1 MITEHGLPERV
12 GDPLFDAILG
22 YRVRRPGYVKRAG
35 IEERTATRDLN
46 QLVTAGLLDAVGQ
59 TRGRHYTASQRLRRI
74 AAGARSD
81 RAALTDPYP
90 WLPARLRA
98 GTT

>member
-1 MITEHGLPERV
+1 
-12 GDPLFDAILG
+12 LFDAILG

-59 TRGRHYTASQRLRRI
+59 TRGRYYTASQRLRRI
-74 AAGARSD
+74 AVDTRSD
-81 RAALTDPYP
+81 RVALIDPYP

-98 GTT
+98 

>member
-1 MITEHGLPERV
+1 MPERV

-22 YRVRRPGYVKRAG
+22 YRVRRSGYVKRAG
-35 IEERTATRDLN
+35 IEDRTASRDLN

-74 AAGARSD
+74 GADARSD
-81 RAALTDPYP
+81 RAALIDPYP
-90 WLPARLRA
+90 WLSGRLRV
-98 GTT
+98 